1 MPGMGSHFLEIHE
14 LHSAQMVE
22 MIGACHAYRCMSI
35 STNKLDSLMF
45 DNGDFTEKRIQCFA
59 A

>member
-22 MIGACHAYRCMSI
+22 MIGTGPACRSLSI
-35 STNKLDSLMF
+35 LPNELGSLVF
-45 DNGDFTEKRIQCFA
+45 NHGYFTEKCV
-59 A
+59 

>member
-22 MIGACHAYRCMSI
+22 MIGACHACRCMSI
-35 STNKLDSLMF
+35 SANEPDSLMF
-45 DNGDFTEKRIQCFA
+45 DNGDFTEKCI
-59 A
+59 